1 MHSQSVKYGLMLSPQ
16 DFCSASQQAR
26 SPSSW
31 ITLFLL
37 YTGKKHISKD
47 LCISKIPLM

>member
-1 MHSQSVKYGLMLSPQ
+1 MHFSVCKVWLDVLSTG
-16 DFCSASQQAR
+16 FCSASQQAR

-37 YTGKKHISKD
+37 YSSKKHISED